1 MRGNPGGLLAR
12 PSRDR
17 TDRHACLRPRPKRR
31 PLSRIGHAGDA
42 DRRLRQRGVRC
53 RRERFSVQVDN
64 AKVIRLPE
72 KTQTVVVGN
81 PMIADITLQK
91 NGVVVLTGKS
101 FGSTNLIALD
111 GKGAMLA
118 ESTIS
123 VQAPQASIIT
133 VQRGLDRESYS
144 CTPNLPTLGPARRR
158 HQVLHRDQSAG
169 RAAPHHGHRQPIG
182 PRRRARRRCHGRRLA
197 VWPARALETPLEHGR
212 AGYGRAVRPR
222 LRPLVVGPAPSI
234 RKGSRHERHQ
244 DA

>member
-1 MRGNPGGLLAR
+1 MPRLRPARSLIRTAGPAVLTVLLAV
-12 PSRDR
+12 P
-17 TDRHACLRPRPKRR
+17 AGANE
-31 PLSRIGHAGDA
+31 PLPQGT
-42 DRRLRQRGVRC
+42 V
-53 RRERFSVQVDN
+53 SVQVDN

-111 GKGAMLA
+111 GKGSMLA

-144 CTPNLPTLGPARRR
+144 CTPNCQPSVQLGDATKYFTETSQQAEQRRSMATGNR
-158 HQVLHRDQSAG
+158 
-169 RAAPHHGHRQPIG
+169 
-182 PRRRARRRCHGRRLA
+182 
-197 VWPARALETPLEHGR
+197 
-212 AGYGRAVRPR
+212 
-222 LRPLVVGPAPSI
+222 
-234 RKGSRHERHQ
+234 
-244 DA
+244 

>member
-1 MRGNPGGLLAR
+1 MPR
-12 PSRDR
+12 
-17 TDRHACLRPRPKRR
+17 LRPYRS
-31 PLSRIGHAGDA
+31 PLHAVPAVLALIVLTSPALANEAVSQGA
-42 DRRLRQRGVRC
+42 V
-53 RRERFSVQVDN
+53 SVQVDN

-101 FGSTNLIALD
+101 FGITNLIALD

-144 CTPNLPTLGPARRR
+144 CTPNCQPSVQLGDATKYFDETSKQAEARRTM
-158 HQVLHRDQSAG
+158 AT
-169 RAAPHHGHRQPIG
+169 AN
-182 PRRRARRRCHGRRLA
+182 
-197 VWPARALETPLEHGR
+197 
-212 AGYGRAVRPR
+212 
-222 LRPLVVGPAPSI
+222 
-234 RKGSRHERHQ
+234 K
-244 DA
+244 